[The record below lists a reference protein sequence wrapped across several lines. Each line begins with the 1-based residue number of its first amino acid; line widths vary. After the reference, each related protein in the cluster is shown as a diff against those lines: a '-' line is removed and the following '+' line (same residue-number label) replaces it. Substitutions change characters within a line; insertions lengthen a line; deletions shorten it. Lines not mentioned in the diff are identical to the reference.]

1 MDGFKWTVTGGIVGL
16 ALLTI
21 GALVIIRLGS
31 SINNLQMDWL
41 VGISMPLV
49 TGLFVWYVKFTD
61 KMKTEQVKK
70 IFDEIGRK
78 ADITSLQVLENKLID
93 HKENDNNKY
102 EQLEEMLSSVDR
114 KLDILLNNRR

>member
-93 HKENDNNKY
+93 HKENDNDKY

-114 KLDILLNNRR
+114 KLDILLNNRK